1 VTNVEPRNARGKHSL
16 AAARS
21 SRRAAD
27 ADVIIFPFSCW
38 QNLSLMTLLS
48 PSSVAGVD
56 GDDRRESRPQPIEI
70 KAVPGKTILTGTRCT
85 TLVKLPVERWQ
96 MRCRRKISQDGHCC
110 ELSIAGTCEVNRRM
124 KRTLRLRQ
132 IIKYDDYLGKH
143 RATQMEPARA
153 LSYRSN
159 SSSCYYMFLVVIVR
173 PLKNGDFIPVRS
185 ERPQCSRPQK
195 LKASPSRRTLHISIM
210 EWHAPFM

>member
-1 VTNVEPRNARGKHSL
+1 
-16 AAARS
+16 
-21 SRRAAD
+21 
-27 ADVIIFPFSCW
+27 
-38 QNLSLMTLLS
+38 
-48 PSSVAGVD
+48 
-56 GDDRRESRPQPIEI
+56 
-70 KAVPGKTILTGTRCT
+70 
-85 TLVKLPVERWQ
+85 
-96 MRCRRKISQDGHCC
+96 
-110 ELSIAGTCEVNRRM
+110 M

-210 EWHAPFM
+210 ECTLLSCEDHRVDHCPIANTTGLLKSARHIAIGPA